1 MLTVRVWIKS
11 AEAARDKFP
20 LFLRK
25 TLWKFVALFATLLH
39 FLQKRH
45 FCRFLFYQLQMTS
58 SPLFFLRFV
67 PTDGIGKLE
76 SGGAEVFE
84 QLPNAGM
91 VVDGQHDFSFA
102 FHH

>member
-1 MLTVRVWIKS
+1 
-11 AEAARDKFP
+11 
-20 LFLRK
+20 
-25 TLWKFVALFATLLH
+25 
-39 FLQKRH
+39 
-45 FCRFLFYQLQMTS
+45 MTS

>member
-1 MLTVRVWIKS
+1 MEICCTICNSL
-11 AEAARDKFP
+11 
-20 LFLRK
+20 
-25 TLWKFVALFATLLH
+25 ALFTKATLLS
-39 FLQKRH
+39 
-45 FCRFLFYQLQMTS
+45 LFILSVADDQLTAV
-58 SPLFFLRFV
+58 FLRFV